1 MKHVP
6 TSEKQSHTSASEPF
20 MVKHIML
27 KAVKQLRERKAARDM
42 SGRCLRFRPKICTLD
57 D

>member
-1 MKHVP
+1 
-6 TSEKQSHTSASEPF
+6 
-20 MVKHIML
+20 ML